1 MNLALFTGNFGRR
14 HLYHIL
20 HISFICYILTM
31 KVTSKTMY
39 TLHFLTALAI
49 KGKDWPAKPIH
60 LREIA
65 KEYNIPFKFLE
76 QIAILMKSVGLVRGA
91 RGKLGGY
98 QLAELPE
105 QITLSR
111 IIKATEGE
119 ILPCAEIEGGTEAVT
134 SLLHRLFQE
143 GRDLVDKK
151 LDSVTLAQLA
161 EKARQ
166 HLEPVPM
173 YYL

>member
-1 MNLALFTGNFGRR
+1 
-14 HLYHIL
+14 
-20 HISFICYILTM
+20 M

-39 TLHFLTALAI
+39 TLHFLCALAI
-49 KGKDWPAKPIH
+49 KSKDWPLKPIH

-98 QLAELPE
+98 QLAEPPE
-105 QITLSR
+105 GISLSR

-119 ILPCAEIEGGTEAVT
+119 ILPIADIEGGNEVVT
-134 SLLHRLFQE
+134 SLLHRVFSE
-143 GRDLVDKK
+143 GRELVDKR
-151 LDSVTLAQLA
+151 LEAITLAELA
-161 EKARQ
+161 EKAKQ
-166 HLEPVPM
+166 QLEPVPM

>member
-1 MNLALFTGNFGRR
+1 
-14 HLYHIL
+14 
-20 HISFICYILTM
+20 M
-31 KVTSKTMY
+31 KVTSKSLY

-49 KGKDWPAKPIH
+49 KSKDFPSKPIH

-65 KEYNIPFKFLE
+65 QEYNIPFKFLE

-98 QLAELPE
+98 QLADAPDS
-105 QITLSR
+105 ITLSR
-111 IIKATEGE
+111 IIRATEGE
-119 ILPCAEIEGGTEAVT
+119 ILPCADIEGGNDVITRLVHGAV
-134 SLLHRLFQE
+134 QE
-143 GRDLVDKK
+143 CRDLVDRK
-151 LDSVTLAQLA
+151 LESVTLAQLA

-166 HLEPVPM
+166 QLEPVPM

>member
-1 MNLALFTGNFGRR
+1 
-14 HLYHIL
+14 
-20 HISFICYILTM
+20 M

-49 KGKDWPAKPIH
+49 KSKDWPLKPIH

-98 QLAELPE
+98 QLAEPPE
-105 QITLSR
+105 SINLAR

-119 ILPCAEIEGGTEAVT
+119 ILPCAEIEGGNEAIT

-143 GRDLVDKK
+143 GRDLVEQR
-151 LDSVTLAQLA
+151 LESVTLAQMA

-166 HLEPVPM
+166 RMEPVPM

>member
-1 MNLALFTGNFGRR
+1 
-14 HLYHIL
+14 
-20 HISFICYILTM
+20 M

-39 TLHFLTALAI
+39 TLHFLTGLAI
-49 KGKDWPAKPIH
+49 TSKHWPSTPNH
-60 LREIA
+60 PREIA

-105 QITLSR
+105 NITLSR

-134 SLLHRLFQE
+134 DLLHGIFQE
-143 GRDLVDKK
+143 GRNLVDRK
-151 LDSVTLAQLA
+151 LESITLAQLA

-166 HLEPVPM
+166 QLEPVPM

>member
-1 MNLALFTGNFGRR
+1 
-14 HLYHIL
+14 
-20 HISFICYILTM
+20 M
-31 KVTSKTMY
+31 KVTSKTLY

-49 KGKDWPAKPIH
+49 KSKDWPLKPIH

-98 QLAELPE
+98 QLAEPPE
-105 QITLSR
+105 GITLSR
-111 IIKATEGE
+111 IVKATEGE
-119 ILPCAEIEGGTEAVT
+119 ILPCADIEGGNGVVT
-134 SLLHRLFQE
+134 GLLHKVFQE
-143 GRDLVDKK
+143 GRELVDQK
-151 LDSVTLAQLA
+151 LESVTLAQIA

-166 HLEPVPM
+166 QLEPVPM

>member
-1 MNLALFTGNFGRR
+1 
-14 HLYHIL
+14 
-20 HISFICYILTM
+20 M
-31 KVTSKTMY
+31 KVTSKTLY

-49 KGKDWPAKPIH
+49 KSKDWPLKPIH

-98 QLAELPE
+98 QLAEPPE
-105 QITLSR
+105 GITLSR

-119 ILPCAEIEGGTEAVT
+119 ILPCADIEGGNETVT
-134 SLLHRLFQE
+134 SLLHKVFQE
-143 GRDLVDKK
+143 GRDLVDAK
-151 LDSVTLAQLA
+151 LESVTLAQIA

-166 HLEPVPM
+166 QQEPVPM

>member
-1 MNLALFTGNFGRR
+1 
-14 HLYHIL
+14 
-20 HISFICYILTM
+20 M
-31 KVTSKTMY
+31 KVTSKSMY

-49 KGKDWPAKPIH
+49 KSKDWPLKPIH

-98 QLAELPE
+98 QLAEQPE
-105 QITLSR
+105 NITLAR
-111 IIKATEGE
+111 IIRATEGE
-119 ILPCAEIEGGTEAVT
+119 ILPCADIEGGNEVVT
-134 SLLHRLFQE
+134 SLLHRVFQE
-143 GRDLVDKK
+143 SRDLVDQK
-151 LDSVTLAQLA
+151 LESITLAQLA

-166 HLEPVPM
+166 QLEPVPM

>member
-1 MNLALFTGNFGRR
+1 
-14 HLYHIL
+14 
-20 HISFICYILTM
+20 M
-31 KVTSKTMY
+31 KVTSKTLY
-39 TLHFLTALAI
+39 TFHFLTALAI
-49 KGKDWPAKPIH
+49 KSKDWPLKPIH

-98 QLAELPE
+98 QLAEPPE
-105 QITLSR
+105 AITLSR
-111 IIKATEGE
+111 IVKATEGE
-119 ILPCAEIEGGTEAVT
+119 ILPCADIEGGNGVVT
-134 SLLHRLFQE
+134 SLLQRVFQE
-143 GRDLVDKK
+143 SRELVDRK
-151 LDSVTLAQLA
+151 LESVTLAQLA

-166 HLEPVPM
+166 QLEPVPM

>member
-1 MNLALFTGNFGRR
+1 
-14 HLYHIL
+14 
-20 HISFICYILTM
+20 M
-31 KVTSKTMY
+31 KVTSKSLY

-49 KGKDWPAKPIH
+49 KSKDWPLKPIH

-65 KEYNIPFKFLE
+65 NEYNIPFKFLE

-98 QLAELPE
+98 QLAEPPE
-105 QITLSR
+105 SVTLSR

-119 ILPCAEIEGGTEAVT
+119 ILPCADIEGGNETVT
-134 SLLHRLFQE
+134 SLLNQIFQE
-143 GRDLVDKK
+143 GRDLVDAK
-151 LDSVTLAQLA
+151 LESVTLAQLA

-166 HLEPVPM
+166 QQEPVPM

>member
-1 MNLALFTGNFGRR
+1 
-14 HLYHIL
+14 
-20 HISFICYILTM
+20 
-31 KVTSKTMY
+31 MY

-49 KGKDWPAKPIH
+49 KSKDWPLKPIH

-98 QLAELPE
+98 QLAEPPE
-105 QITLSR
+105 NINLSR

-119 ILPCAEIEGGTEAVT
+119 ILPCADIEGGTEAVT
-134 SLLHRLFQE
+134 GLLHGIFQE
-143 GRDLVDKK
+143 SRELVDRK
-151 LDSVTLAQLA
+151 LESITLAQLA
-161 EKARQ
+161 DKARQ
-166 HLEPVPM
+166 QLEPVPM

>member
-1 MNLALFTGNFGRR
+1 
-14 HLYHIL
+14 
-20 HISFICYILTM
+20 M

-49 KGKDWPAKPIH
+49 KSRDWPLKPIH

-98 QLAELPE
+98 QLAEPPE
-105 QITLSR
+105 SINLAR

-119 ILPCAEIEGGTEAVT
+119 ILPCAEIEGGNEAIT

-143 GRDLVDKK
+143 GRDLVEQR
-151 LDSVTLAQLA
+151 LESVSLAQMA

-166 HLEPVPM
+166 RMEPVPM

>member
-1 MNLALFTGNFGRR
+1 
-14 HLYHIL
+14 
-20 HISFICYILTM
+20 M

-49 KGKDWPAKPIH
+49 KSKDWPLKPIH

-65 KEYNIPFKFLE
+65 LEYNIPFKFLE
-76 QIAILMKSVGLVRGA
+76 QIAILMKSVGLVRGS

-98 QLAELPE
+98 QLAEQPE
-105 QITLSR
+105 NITLAR
-111 IIKATEGE
+111 VIRATEGE
-119 ILPCAEIEGGTEAVT
+119 ILPCADIEGGNEVVT
-134 SLLHRLFQE
+134 SLLHRVFQE
-143 GRDLVDKK
+143 GRELVDHK
-151 LDSVTLAQLA
+151 LESITLSQIA

-166 HLEPVPM
+166 QLEPVPM